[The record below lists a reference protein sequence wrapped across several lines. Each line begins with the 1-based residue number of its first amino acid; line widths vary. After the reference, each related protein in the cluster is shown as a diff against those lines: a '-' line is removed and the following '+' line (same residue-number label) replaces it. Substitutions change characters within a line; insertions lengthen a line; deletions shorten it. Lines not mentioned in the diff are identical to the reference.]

1 MKKKKK
7 SQLTLFEEKPEKK
20 KRTSRKEI
28 PPGVLGSVIY
38 QGTTRKRQKK
48 PKPL

>member
-1 MKKKKK
+1 MKKKKE
-7 SQLTLFEEKPEKK
+7 SQLTLFEEKPDNK

-38 QGTTRKRQKK
+38 QGTKRK
-48 PKPL
+48 PKKTPN